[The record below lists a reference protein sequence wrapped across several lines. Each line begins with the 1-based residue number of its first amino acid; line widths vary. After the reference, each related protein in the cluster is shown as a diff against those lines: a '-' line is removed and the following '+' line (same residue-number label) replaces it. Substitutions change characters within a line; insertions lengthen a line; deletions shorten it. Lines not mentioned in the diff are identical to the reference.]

1 MYTLFNR
8 YKKSIYLLLS
18 VLVLFLLIKEALS
31 SGDFRCYLN
40 ASIMLRDG
48 IDPYADWIYIN
59 GDSYCLY
66 FYSPL
71 WAVLLIPFTYVNSFI
86 PNMLW
91 LLIRS
96 WSLLLDFLRSYSLD
110 EKLRGWVVFLSFLF
124 TARFIQLDIA
134 LIQMTSFMLWTCVES
149 IHQIRNGRTLKGA
162 AILALGINIKILP
175 IVFLPYLIYRGW
187 FKAFFFTLFSLL
199 SFLFLPALVLGWDSN
214 IDLLGSWYQQID
226 PLKQQHMLE
235 TELGPH
241 SLTAWIPTLLME
253 TDGTLDL
260 KRNILSLTLDQALLV
275 LQLVRVFLIVLTVY
289 FLSPP
294 IFKPSTDLWKELRV
308 LSYIFLVVP
317 LIFPHQQKYA
327 FVFMLPAAI
336 FISHYLLLGWRK
348 RDQIPLDR
356 TYYIVAILFAVSFI
370 LATLTTDGLIG
381 RDWNRITQHYKTITW
396 GALLLVPAL
405 LIVKRKTIG
414 NLKPSC

>member
-1 MYTLFNR
+1 
-8 YKKSIYLLLS
+8 
-18 VLVLFLLIKEALS
+18 
-31 SGDFRCYLN
+31 
-40 ASIMLRDG
+40 
-48 IDPYADWIYIN
+48 
-59 GDSYCLY
+59 
-66 FYSPL
+66 
-71 WAVLLIPFTYVNSFI
+71 
-86 PNMLW
+86 MLW
-91 LLIRS
+91 LLISLVMLIRS

-348 RDQIPLDR
+348 RDQIPLDG